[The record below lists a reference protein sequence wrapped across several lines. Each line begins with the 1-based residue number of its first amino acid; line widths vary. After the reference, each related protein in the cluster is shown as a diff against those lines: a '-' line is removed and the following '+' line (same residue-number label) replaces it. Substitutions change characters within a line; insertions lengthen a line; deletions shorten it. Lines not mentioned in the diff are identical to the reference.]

1 MCFTTVVSFKI
12 NNTSNQAGNLKQS
25 CSFSKLYWLSNHAMV
40 MVTKTIITQFVLCV
54 SASLHIKVL
63 FKELSAHD

>member
-25 CSFSKLYWLSNHAMV
+25 CSFSKLYWLS
-40 MVTKTIITQFVLCV
+40 KTIITQFVLCV